1 MWRLPYKAA
10 VLFATE
16 NDAIS
21 RNSNNNKHPAS
32 ETGDL
37 ERVGCL
43 ACGFFYIKVICRKI
57 TEFMTA
63 PKMSAESVFLGVPHT
78 AFDGLSA
85 RGKQAGGV
93 NLPL

>member
-78 AFDGLSA
+78 AFDGLFFQHAASSA
-85 RGKQAGGV
+85 TA
-93 NLPL
+93 